1 MSVLV
6 DTHAWIEYWKGGEKA
21 DDVAIYID
29 GNEEI
34 IVSTINLL
42 EIEYWLSKHF
52 GPSVAK
58 NKIQVIVK
66 RSFVIEVDEEIAREA
81 SKIRIAYKLPLISS
95 IILATAKKYKA
106 RIVTGDEKL
115 KNFDEVI
122 YIGD

>member
-1 MSVLV
+1 LI
-6 DTHAWIEYWKGGEKA
+6 DTHGWIEYWKGGEKA
-21 DDVAIYID
+21 EDIAIYIE

-58 NKIQVIVK
+58 NKLQVVMK
-66 RSFVIEVDEEIAREA
+66 RSFVIEVDEEIVKEA
-81 SKIRIAYKLPLISS
+81 SKLRITYKLPLISS
-95 IILATAKKYKA
+95 IILATARKYKA
-106 RIVTGDEKL
+106 RIVTGDSKL
-115 KNFDEVI
+115 KDYDEVI